1 VIGAGPA
8 GQAAVETL
16 RALDP
21 QAEIAL
27 VCDEPA
33 YARMVLPYYLQGR
46 IEEGAVRMADAGWFE
61 DRGVQVHLARRVER
75 L

>member
-1 VIGAGPA
+1 LAPGRPA
-8 GQAAVETL
+8 WL
-16 RALDP
+16 PSRRFPLDP

-46 IEEGAVRMADAGWFE
+46 IEEGAVRTADAGWFE